1 MIHFYKRC
9 FNSSQ
14 IFENSKM
21 IIRSG
26 LALLPRLACMSRGQV
41 TCLGIVPRSRSY
53 WWGHDTI
60 EDQAERKLEAKKK
73 GVISW
78 TDPDK
83 MVEEKKEMQWSLARI
98 EREAELG
105 LTTEKKSIVNSAD
118 MLNYV
123 HTKIFRPY
131 ALSWLFDPIQ
141 FREES
146 RNRVHSNIVKS
157 QLFVHER
164 LLALGP
170 DLAAAHFLCH
180 RNCKVRFRGH
190 KHWTELAPDG
200 TLDIPAMYVA
210 GWYVEAIEASDSL
223 LVYEG
228 LQNLKNLHHL
238 KELDL
243 SYCKFIDEWCMDRVT
258 GEYHASLEVLN
269 ISGCRSVN
277 WNGLEVVWRL
287 GKLKTLIIKDMDHIQ
302 DLTLICLLLLDV
314 LPNLKIVGADYLDMS
329 LLEGTQWEH
338 LLLDDGSLPRLESG
352 KEKEVSED
360 VTSHGGVKEG
370 EKNVSMSN

>member
-1 MIHFYKRC
+1 MT
-9 FNSSQ
+9 
-14 IFENSKM
+14 
-21 IIRSG
+21 IRAG

-41 TCLGIVPRSRSY
+41 TCLGIVPSSRSY
-53 WWGHDTI
+53 WWGHDTVD
-60 EDQAERKLEAKKK
+60 DQASRKAESKKK
-73 GVISW
+73 GVIAW
-78 TDPDK
+78 TDPNQ
-83 MVEEKKEMQWSLARI
+83 MVEEKKDMQWSLARI
-98 EREAELG
+98 ERESELSM
-105 LTTEKKSIVNSAD
+105 TKESKTIVNSAD
-118 MLNYV
+118 MLNWV
-123 HTKIFRPY
+123 HTKLFRPY
-131 ALSWLFDPIQ
+131 GLSWLLDPIQ
-141 FREES
+141 FREET
-146 RNRVHSNIVKS
+146 RNRVHSTIVKG
-157 QLFVHER
+157 QLFLPQR
-164 LLALGP
+164 LTALGP

-180 RNCKVRFRGH
+180 RNCRVRFKGH
-190 KHWTELAPDG
+190 KTWTELLPDG
-200 TLDIPAMYVA
+200 TLDIPAMYVP

-228 LQNLKNLHHL
+228 LQNMKNLHHL

-287 GKLKTLIIKDMDHIQ
+287 GNLKKLIIKDMEHIQ

-314 LPNLKIVGADYLDMS
+314 LPNLHIVGADYLDMS

-352 KEKEVSED
+352 KAKEVSED
-360 VTSHGGVKEG
+360 VASHEGDKEG
-370 EKNVSMSN
+370 AKTVTMSN